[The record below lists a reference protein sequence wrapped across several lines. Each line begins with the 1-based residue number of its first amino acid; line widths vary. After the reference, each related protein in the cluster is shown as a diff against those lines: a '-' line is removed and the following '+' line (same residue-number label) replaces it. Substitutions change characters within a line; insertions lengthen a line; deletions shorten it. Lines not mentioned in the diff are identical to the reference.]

1 MLFKTSYRIGRCIWN
16 LCFEAASGGWGT
28 VIIHGILNIM
38 SNHLFQQWAGG
49 SLVIPSPGGLWKV
62 THGATA
68 W

>member
-1 MLFKTSYRIGRCIWN
+1 MLFKTSYRIGRCIRN
-16 LCFEAASGGWGT
+16 LCFEAASGWGT
-28 VIIHGILNIM
+28 VIIHGILNIV